1 MKFYSYFDGKTQF
14 HKYFWALYFLLGG
27 GGGRVDKSPRLSS
40 VILIRKKE
48 LLLYLYYD
56 FAVVW
61 LFMFGISSM
70 PFRG

>member
-1 MKFYSYFDGKTQF
+1 MKFYSYFVGKTQF
-14 HKYFWALYFLLGG
+14 HKYFWVLYFLLGVG
-27 GGGRVDKSPRLSS
+27 GSGEQITASFACDIDQEERVVAL
-40 VILIRKKE
+40 
-48 LLLYLYYD
+48 LYYD